1 MLRTK
6 TALHE
11 GAHGHEHSHGAELTG
26 EQTLALLAYTLE
38 HNRSHAREL
47 HDLAH
52 ALEAHGHEEAAQSV
66 HEAVHFFEHGNDKL
80 AEALLLAKG
89 D

>member
-38 HNRSHAREL
+38 HNRSHAGEL
-47 HDLAH
+47 HGVAH
-52 ALEAHGHEEAAQSV
+52 PLGHQGKPEAAKLV
-66 HEAVHFFEHGNDKL
+66 AEAVHYFGHCNDRL
-80 AEALLLAKG
+80 EEALRLVKG
-89 D
+89 E

>member
-38 HNRSHAREL
+38 HNRSHAGEL

-52 ALEAHGHEEAAQSV
+52 AQEAAQSV